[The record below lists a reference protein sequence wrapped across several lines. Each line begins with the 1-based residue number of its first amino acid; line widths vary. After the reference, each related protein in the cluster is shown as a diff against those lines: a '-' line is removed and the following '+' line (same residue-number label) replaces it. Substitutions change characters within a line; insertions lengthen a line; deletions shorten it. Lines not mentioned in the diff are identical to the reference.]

1 MPSLFSIGNGKS
13 TGRTQ
18 SIDELKSLIS
28 SKGGLANP
36 TLYRVFLPKSP
47 GNFYKVDT
55 PELNML
61 ASSVTL
67 PGRQIMTQERE
78 IGGVVQKVANN
89 SATADVNM
97 TFRVLNNYGVRR
109 YFESWQNMAVA
120 QGDTHAG
127 SRQEIALQY
136 STDYCFDVKI
146 QQLKKGF
153 GIPIYNTALPMP
165 KLPTEIQNRLPK
177 IDTLGEALGSID
189 LAQGELDL
197 DFMAG
202 DQVVYECTLMGAF
215 CTTMNAIELTDASN
229 NQILELNVSL
239 SYRRWVPSGDTSNRD
254 ALGSAFNTL
263 GLPDIRKAIGL

>member
-1 MPSLFSIGNGKS
+1 MPSLFSIGKS
-13 TGRTQ
+13 TGRSQ

-47 GNFYKVDT
+47 GNGYYKVDT

-109 YFESWQNMAVA
+109 YFESWQKLKDQRFIFIYHQKKRSDQADIVKM
-120 QGDTHAG
+120 
-127 SRQEIALQY
+127 LQK
-136 STDYCFDVKI
+136 VK
-146 QQLKKGF
+146 QVTKKN
-153 GIPIYNTALPMP
+153 IEV
-165 KLPTEIQNRLPK
+165 KVE
-177 IDTLGEALGSID
+177 SI
-189 LAQGELDL
+189 
-197 DFMAG
+197 
-202 DQVVYECTLMGAF
+202 
-215 CTTMNAIELTDASN
+215 N
-229 NQILELNVSL
+229 N
-239 SYRRWVPSGDTSNRD
+239 
-254 ALGSAFNTL
+254 
-263 GLPDIRKAIGL
+263 